1 MSYWKNVDE
10 DADMADIDACRAY
23 DNDCAHH
30 DVFHPHS
37 YHHYDDHVV
46 LPAGDDACHPHR
58 YHGAHV
64 SVRNLDAC
72 YPHQVPAQCGD
83 DGTHPNPKLE
93 AIIDVYNAFYPQ
105 QCQQD
110 DAHVSVYD
118 DDDAHNLHR
127 YSQDDAQ
134 ISEYDEEV
142 GLFQYP
148 EPTEMLCQS
157 SPCGLVVT
165 DALDPDQPI
174 IYVNAV
180 FEMVTGYK
188 AEEVLGRNC
197 RFLQYRGPFAK
208 RRHPLVDT
216 TIVSK
221 MRKCLEYGLE
231 FRGELLNFRKD
242 GTPLMNRLCLT
253 PIHSDDGIIS
263 HIIGIQVFME
273 ANIDL
278 GPVACNL
285 WKESLHTAEWY
296 SEESLPHREKV
307 AASNQPSR
315 HHRCGLLDLS
325 DEVLA
330 QKILAQLSPRDVA
343 SLGSVCTRLFQLTK
357 NEDLWKIVCQNAWGV
372 ETTAI
377 LEVVPGTRRL
387 GWGRL
392 ARELTSLEGAAWRK
406 IVVGGAVEPSRCNF
420 SACAVGNRLV
430 LFGGEGI
437 NMQPMNDTFV
447 LDLGVPA
454 PEWRHVHVSSPPP
467 GRWGHTLSCLNGSW
481 LVVFGGCGREG
492 LLNDVFV
499 LDLDAQQ
506 PVWREVAG
514 GAPPLPRSWH
524 SSCTLDGSKLVV
536 SGGCADSGV
545 LLSDTFLLDLTMDKP
560 MWKEIPVSW
569 SPPSRLGHSLSVY
582 EGRKILMFGGF
593 AKSGSL
599 KLRSSDVYTIDLGED
614 EPNWKHLSSNP
625 GGSVPPP
632 RLDHVA
638 VSLPGGRV
646 LIFGGS
652 VAGLHSASQ
661 LYLLDA
667 TEEKPTWRRLDVP
680 GQKPKFAWGHSTC
693 VVGGTRAVV
702 LGGETGEEWILNEL
716 HELSLATM

>member
-1 MSYWKNVDE
+1 MTSIWKKSDEDDYDNADDDNDDDHSIYPHNVDARKIDNQHNRFNPHVFHHFDVQACADVKHDANIEANPTEHE
-10 DADMADIDACRAY
+10 DALEVSLYSM
-23 DNDCAHH
+23 
-30 DVFHPHS
+30 
-37 YHHYDDHVV
+37 
-46 LPAGDDACHPHR
+46 R
-58 YHGAHV
+58 YQMPF
-64 SVRNLDAC
+64 S
-72 YPHQVPAQCGD
+72 
-83 DGTHPNPKLE
+83 
-93 AIIDVYNAFYPQ
+93 
-105 QCQQD
+105 
-110 DAHVSVYD
+110 
-118 DDDAHNLHR
+118 
-127 YSQDDAQ
+127 
-134 ISEYDEEV
+134 
-142 GLFQYP
+142 
-148 EPTEMLCQS
+148 S
-157 SPCGLVVT
+157 SPCSLVVT
-165 DALDPDQPI
+165 DALDLDQPI

-216 TIVSK
+216 TVVSR
-221 MRKCLEYGLE
+221 MRQCLEHGLE
-231 FRGELLNFRKD
+231 FQGELLNFRKD
-242 GTPLMNRLCLT
+242 GTPMMNRLCLT
-253 PIHSDDGIIS
+253 PIHSDDGTVS
-263 HIIGIQVFME
+263 HMIGIQFFVE
-273 ANIDL
+273 ASIDVGTAAFAL
-278 GPVACNL
+278 L
-285 WKESLHTAEWY
+285 KESVHTAEWFTEY
-296 SEESLPHREKV
+296 SSPQRAKV
-307 AASNQPSR
+307 GGATELSCGYY
-315 HHRCGLLDLS
+315 RCGLLDLS

-330 QKILAQLSPRDVA
+330 HKILAQLSPRDVA
-343 SLGSVCTRLFQLTK
+343 SLGSVCMRLFQLTR
-357 NEDLWKIVCQNAWGV
+357 NEDLWKTVCRNAWGV

-377 LEVVPGTRRL
+377 LEVVPATRRL

-392 ARELTSLEGAAWRK
+392 ARQLISLEGAMWRK

-447 LDLGVPA
+447 LDLGA
-454 PEWRHVHVSSPPP
+454 ASPEWRHVHVGSPPP
-467 GRWGHTLSCLNGSW
+467 GRWGHTLSWLNGSW
-481 LVVFGGCGREG
+481 LVVFGGCGRQG

-499 LDLDAQQ
+499 LDLDAQP

-514 GAPPLPRSWH
+514 AAPPLPRSWH

-560 MWKEIPVSW
+560 MWKEILVSW
-569 SPPSRLGHSLSVY
+569 RPPSRLGHSLSVY

-599 KLRSSDVYTIDLGED
+599 KLRSSDAYTIDLGED
-614 EPNWKHLSSNP
+614 EPNWKHVSSNP

-661 LYLLDA
+661 LYLLDV
-667 TEEKPTWRRLDVP
+667 TEEKPTWRLLDVP

-693 VVGGTRAVV
+693 VVGGTRAIV

>member
-1 MSYWKNVDE
+1 MQPYYWG
-10 DADMADIDACRAY
+10 DAYFNGHQSGADAFC
-23 DNDCAHH
+23 
-30 DVFHPHS
+30 HS
-37 YHHYDDHVV
+37 
-46 LPAGDDACHPHR
+46 
-58 YHGAHV
+58 
-64 SVRNLDAC
+64 
-72 YPHQVPAQCGD
+72 VPRSRFF
-83 DGTHPNPKLE
+83 GTNP
-93 AIIDVYNAFYPQ
+93 
-105 QCQQD
+105 C
-110 DAHVSVYD
+110 S
-118 DDDAHNLHR
+118 
-127 YSQDDAQ
+127 
-134 ISEYDEEV
+134 
-142 GLFQYP
+142 
-148 EPTEMLCQS
+148 
-157 SPCGLVVT
+157 LVVT
-165 DALDPDQPI
+165 DALDPEQPI

-180 FEMVTGYK
+180 FEMITGYK

-216 TIVSK
+216 TVVSK
-221 MRKCLEYGLE
+221 MRGCLEYGCE

-242 GTPLMNRLCLT
+242 GTPMMNRLCMT
-253 PIHSDDGIIS
+253 PIRSDDGAVS
-263 HIIGIQVFME
+263 HTIGIQIFME

-278 GPVACNL
+278 GPVSSSL
-285 WKESLHTAEWY
+285 FKESLYTAEWFT
-296 SEESLPHREKV
+296 EESAFRRGRTP
-307 AASNQPSR
+307 ASERSSR
-315 HHRCGLLDLS
+315 HRRCGLLDLS

-343 SLGSVCTRLFQLTK
+343 SLGSVCTRLFQLTR

-372 ETTAI
+372 ETTSV
-377 LEVVPGTRRL
+377 LEAVPGTRRL

-406 IVVGGAVEPSRCNF
+406 IAVGGAVEPSRCNF

-447 LDLGVPA
+447 LDLGA
-454 PEWRHVHVSSPPP
+454 ASPEWRHVHVSSPPP
-467 GRWGHTLSCLNGSW
+467 GRWGHTLTCLNGSW
-481 LVVFGGCGREG
+481 LVVFGGCGRDG

-514 GAPPLPRSWH
+514 AAPPLPRSWH
-524 SSCTLDGSKLVV
+524 SSCTLDGTKLVV

-545 LLSDTFLLDLTMDKP
+545 LLSDTFLLDLMMDKP

-599 KLRSSDVYTIDLGED
+599 KLRSSDVYTIDLAEE
-614 EPNWKHLSSNP
+614 EPNWKHLVSNP

-652 VAGLHSASQ
+652 IAGLHSASQ

-716 HELSLATM
+716 HELSLATI